1 MRIFLDDDCDDGML
15 DTPIIFVHSGNEFEI
30 EVEALDG
37 LVNLVE

>member
-1 MRIFLDDDCDDGML
+1 MRIFMDDDCDDGML
-15 DTPIIFVHSGNEFEI
+15 DTPAICLHSGNEFEI